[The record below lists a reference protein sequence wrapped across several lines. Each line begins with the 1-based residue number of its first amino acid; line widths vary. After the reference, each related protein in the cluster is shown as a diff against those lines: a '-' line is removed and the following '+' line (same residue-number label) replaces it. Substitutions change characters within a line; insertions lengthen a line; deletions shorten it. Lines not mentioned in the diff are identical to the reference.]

1 MKDVTYYSEALFRMS
16 APSSS
21 LISSLF
27 RSTSRRL
34 FMDLTLIARV
44 RDGLILATS
53 IEGSDGGDTNL
64 VKYSNQAKMLFKKL
78 HNAPQMQSIES
89 GPYMFHYVIKDAICC
104 LCLCQHSFPRK
115 LAFAYLED
123 VAQEFLNQNA
133 TRIDQVV
140 RPYHFLEFDQY
151 IQQAK
156 KKYADRSRYA
166 MSAVSN
172 ELQDVARIMVSNIED
187 VIHRGEALNIL
198 EAKASD
204 LSGISKKYRED
215 AKALNRR
222 SIFFKIAVSLGIF
235 GVILLIGRFIIF

>member
-1 MKDVTYYSEALFRMS
+1 ME
-16 APSSS
+16 
-21 LISSLF
+21 
-27 RSTSRRL
+27 
-34 FMDLTLIARV
+34 LTLVARV

-53 IEGSDGGDTNL
+53 IEGGEGGDTNL

-78 HNAPQMQSIES
+78 QNAPQMQSVES
-89 GPYMFHYVIKDAICC
+89 GPYMFHYTIKQTVCC
-104 LCLCQHSFPRK
+104 LCLCDRNFPRK
-115 LAFAYLED
+115 QAFAYLDD

-156 KKYADRSRYA
+156 RKYADRSRYA

-198 EAKASD
+198 EARATD
-204 LSGISKKYRED
+204 LSGLSKKYRED

-222 SIFFKIAVSLGIF
+222 STFFKVAVSLGVF
-235 GVILLIGRFIIF
+235 GFILLVGRFLIF

>member
-1 MKDVTYYSEALFRMS
+1 ME
-16 APSSS
+16 
-21 LISSLF
+21 
-27 RSTSRRL
+27 
-34 FMDLTLIARV
+34 LTLIARV

-53 IEGSDGGDTNL
+53 IEGSDGDTNL

-89 GPYMFHYVIKDAICC
+89 GPYMFQYVFLTYWLSAKSMNDYRVNNAR
-104 LCLCQHSFPRK
+104 LQH
-115 LAFAYLED
+115 
-123 VAQEFLNQNA
+123 
-133 TRIDQVV
+133 
-140 RPYHFLEFDQY
+140 QY

-204 LSGISKKYRED
+204 LSGLSKKYRED

-222 SIFFKIAVSLGIF
+222 STFFKVAVSLGIF
-235 GVILLIGRFIIF
+235 GIMLLIGRFIIF

>member
-1 MKDVTYYSEALFRMS
+1 ME
-16 APSSS
+16 
-21 LISSLF
+21 
-27 RSTSRRL
+27 
-34 FMDLTLIARV
+34 LTLIARV

-89 GPYMFHYVIKDAICC
+89 GPYMFHYVIKESICC

-133 TRIDQVV
+133 TRIEQVV

-156 KKYADRSRYA
+156 KKYVDRSRYA

-204 LSGISKKYRED
+204 LSGLSKKYRED

-222 SIFFKIAVSLGIF
+222 STFFKVAVSLGIF
-235 GVILLIGRFIIF
+235 GIILLIGRFIIF